1 MIFDGKIFQQMFIVR
16 LVLISTSCQ
25 HRLVTLFMLACM
37 GMTIGLTACTTSTMS
52 SDKVDYK
59 SGGVQRGPNLTYP
72 PDLVT
77 SQADRRYLVQ
87 DGSATMSDF
96 TAILKK
102 GGETRK
108 TPLTGIPG
116 MRIMRDGDKR
126 WLIID
131 KPAAELYPQVKDFWQ
146 ENGFLLLVDSPST
159 GIMETDWVENRA
171 KIPQDYLRSLLGG
184 VLSSVFDTGER
195 DKYKTRLE
203 VLKPD
208 QTEIFITHK
217 GASEEPVRDNS
228 GGVISTKWVPRPND
242 PELDAAFLVRLMER
256 LGHTQEQAKAQL
268 AASASPTVKVVKAKL
283 EQGSNGAA
291 IVELPSSFDR
301 AWRDVGLALDRSNF
315 TVIDR
320 DRSKGIYFVRYVNTK
335 DSGESSKGFFSG
347 LFSGKDEA
355 ALLAKQY
362 RIYVKANGADASQ
375 VFVQDAEGTPENT
388 PAGLQLLTILTAQLA
403 R

>member
-1 MIFDGKIFQQMFIVR
+1 MIFDIQVCRSLFKPIQRIFFALFA
-16 LVLISTSCQ
+16 LVCLS
-25 HRLVTLFMLACM
+25 LTL
-37 GMTIGLTACTTSTMS
+37 GLTACTTSTVS

-59 SGGVQRGPNLTYP
+59 SGGTQRGPNLAYP

-87 DGSATMSDF
+87 DGSATMSDYN
-96 TAILKK
+96 AILKK
-102 GGETRK
+102 GGEVRK

-116 MRIMRDGDKR
+116 MRMVRDGDKR
-126 WLIID
+126 WLVID
-131 KPAAELYPQVKDFWQ
+131 KPATELYPQVKDFWQ
-146 ENGFLLLVDSPST
+146 ENGFLLLVDSPTT

-203 VLKPD
+203 AVKSD

-228 GGVISTKWVPRPND
+228 GGVISTKWVPRPNEPD
-242 PELDAAFLVRLMER
+242 LDAAFLVRLMER
-256 LGHTQEQAKAQL
+256 LGSTQEQAKAQL
-268 AASASPTVKVVKAKL
+268 AAANLPTAKVAKAKL
-283 EQGSNGAA
+283 VQDNSGAA
-291 IVELPSSFDR
+291 VIELPSTFDR
-301 AWRDVGLALDRSNF
+301 AWRDVGLALDRSDF

-320 DRSKGIYFVRYVNTK
+320 DRSKGVYFVRYVNTK
-335 DSGESSKGFFSG
+335 DTGDSVSKGFFSG
-347 LFSGKDEA
+347 LFNSKDEA

-375 VFVQDAEGTPENT
+375 VFVQDAEGNAENS
-388 PAGLQLLTILTAQLA
+388 PAGIKLLTLLSEQLA